1 MIFQRS
7 ADVPQFSRY
16 QDYRLYLRFDFQYC
30 CAYCLTHERYFLD
43 GEAGEIDHHRP
54 LHPPKA
60 LGKDFSHLVNAYSNL
75 YWSCPRCNLYK
86 GNLWP
91 TDEEYERGERFLD
104 PCLEDHDTHWETH
117 TDGTLTAKTA
127 TGSDTIQVLRRDRPW
142 MNRRRAALSEDR
154 QKLARLQQELEHAE
168 LAPEHRQMMLEYLS
182 DLSARIPPPFSRG
195 SQTPAKTKAAPA
207 TKRGDS
213 APCPP

>member
-7 ADVPQFSRY
+7 DSVPQFSRY
-16 QDYRLYLRFDFQYC
+16 QDYRPYLRVDFQHR
-30 CAYCLTHERYFLD
+30 CAYCLTYEHYFLD

-54 LHPPKA
+54 LHPPA
-60 LGKDFSHLVNAYSNL
+60 SLEKDFSILANAYSNL

-104 PCLEDHDTHWETH
+104 PCTEDHDTHWETH

-127 TGSDTIQVLRRDRPW
+127 TGGYTIQVLRLNRPS
-142 MNRRRAALSEDR
+142 MNRRRAALSEER
-154 QKLARLQQELEHAE
+154 RKIAQLQQELEHAE
-168 LAPEHRQMMLEYLS
+168 LAPEHQQRMREYLS
-182 DLSARIPPPFSRG
+182 DLSARLPPPFSLAP
-195 SQTPAKTKAAPA
+195 QTPAKAAPA
-207 TKRGDS
+207 DEPGNS
-213 APCPP
+213 A